1 MRFFDFFALTVL
13 ATVPILWCRSRL
25 PMLNREPPITDRQAV
40 TIGAVISVILS
51 GIYVYRYVL
60 YRAG

>member
-25 PMLNREPPITDRQAV
+25 PRLNREPRITEQQAV
-40 TIGAVISVILS
+40 RVGVVFSTVLCAIYILR
-51 GIYVYRYVL
+51 YVVYR
-60 YRAG
+60 

>member
-25 PMLNREPPITDRQAV
+25 PRLGREPPITDRQAV
-40 TIGAVISVILS
+40 RIGALISIILC
-51 GIYVYRYVL
+51 GIYIVRYVVYR
-60 YRAG
+60 

>member
-1 MRFFDFFALTVL
+1 MRFFDFIALTLL

-40 TIGAVISVILS
+40 TIGALISAILCA
-51 GIYVYRYVL
+51 IYIYRYIVYR
-60 YRAG
+60 

>member
-25 PMLNREPPITDRQAV
+25 PMLNREPPITERQAV
-40 TIGAVISVILS
+40 RIGAFLSAVLCAIYILR
-51 GIYVYRYVL
+51 YVVYR
-60 YRAG
+60 

>member
-25 PMLNREPPITDRQAV
+25 PRLNREPPVTDRQAV
-40 TIGAVISVILS
+40 RIGALISAILCAVY
-51 GIYVYRYVL
+51 IFRYVVYR
-60 YRAG
+60 